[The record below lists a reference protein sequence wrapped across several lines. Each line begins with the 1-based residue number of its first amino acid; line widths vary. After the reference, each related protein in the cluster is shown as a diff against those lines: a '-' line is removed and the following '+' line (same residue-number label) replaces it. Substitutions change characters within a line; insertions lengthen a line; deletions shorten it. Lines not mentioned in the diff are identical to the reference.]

1 MKRIFAYL
9 RIELKKG
16 IRVIPFF
23 IQSFLVTTVV
33 LGLALALICHFM
45 LQSQTF
51 VKMNIGVVV
60 PDQETNTRMAM
71 KLVSAMDSVDSIC
84 KFSYP
89 DEETAREEL
98 ADGKLAAVILLTE
111 DFYNDVNDGVNTPV
125 DILLAPDSPFDEAVF
140 TELVR
145 AGVSMLQTAQ
155 AAVYAVDEAS
165 GEYRLS
171 MSKSDMEYELSYL
184 YLSYAFA
191 RNSTFAEQE
200 ETPLGAVSLGEFYI
214 VCGAVVLS
222 LVFGFCFLSLYRS
235 ESRDFMRCLRRI
247 GVNAPLQSV
256 MRIFVMALDLWL
268 VLTGCYVAFNIVY
281 AKMIGSVAM
290 IFPRQIAGFFFYAL
304 ALAAFFHFVFALLG
318 DSENG
323 GLIYLLTAVFLIIC
337 AGGLFP
343 MAAFP
348 GWMQKLSGVLPL
360 AWWQK
365 YLTGLLWTKVEI
377 KTVLVLIFGSI
388 FFGGAGAFVLYEKTK
403 R

>member
-84 KFSYP
+84 NFSYP

-111 DFYNDVNDGVNTPV
+111 DFYDDVNDGVNTPV

-155 AAVYAVDEAS
+155 AAVYAVDEAA

-184 YLSYAFA
+184 YLS
-191 RNSTFAEQE
+191 
-200 ETPLGAVSLGEFYI
+200 
-214 VCGAVVLS
+214 
-222 LVFGFCFLSLYRS
+222 
-235 ESRDFMRCLRRI
+235 
-247 GVNAPLQSV
+247 
-256 MRIFVMALDLWL
+256 
-268 VLTGCYVAFNIVY
+268 
-281 AKMIGSVAM
+281 
-290 IFPRQIAGFFFYAL
+290 
-304 ALAAFFHFVFALLG
+304 
-318 DSENG
+318 
-323 GLIYLLTAVFLIIC
+323 
-337 AGGLFP
+337 
-343 MAAFP
+343 
-348 GWMQKLSGVLPL
+348 
-360 AWWQK
+360 
-365 YLTGLLWTKVEI
+365 
-377 KTVLVLIFGSI
+377 
-388 FFGGAGAFVLYEKTK
+388 
-403 R
+403 

>member
-1 MKRIFAYL
+1 M
-9 RIELKKG
+9 
-16 IRVIPFF
+16 
-23 IQSFLVTTVV
+23 
-33 LGLALALICHFM
+33 
-45 LQSQTF
+45 
-51 VKMNIGVVV
+51 

-84 KFSYP
+84 NFSYP

-111 DFYNDVNDGVNTPV
+111 DFYDDVNDGVNTPV

-155 AAVYAVDEAS
+155 AAVYAVDEAA

-214 VCGAVVLS
+214 VCGAEVLS
-222 LVFGFCFLSLYRS
+222 LVFGVCFLSLYRS

-365 YLTGLLWTKVEI
+365 YLTGLLWTKVEM
-377 KTVLVLIFGSI
+377 KTVLVLIFSSI

>member
-84 KFSYP
+84 NFSYP

-111 DFYNDVNDGVNTPV
+111 DFYDDVNDGVNTPV

-256 MRIFVMALDLWL
+256 MRIFVMADR
-268 VLTGCYVAFNIVY
+268 
-281 AKMIGSVAM
+281 KSV
-290 IFPRQIAGFFFYAL
+290 
-304 ALAAFFHFVFALLG
+304 V
-318 DSENG
+318 
-323 GLIYLLTAVFLIIC
+323 
-337 AGGLFP
+337 
-343 MAAFP
+343 
-348 GWMQKLSGVLPL
+348 
-360 AWWQK
+360 
-365 YLTGLLWTKVEI
+365 
-377 KTVLVLIFGSI
+377 
-388 FFGGAGAFVLYEKTK
+388 
-403 R
+403 

>member
-84 KFSYP
+84 NFSYP

-111 DFYNDVNDGVNTPV
+111 DFYDDVNDGVNTPV

-214 VCGAVVLS
+214 VCGAEVLS
-222 LVFGFCFLSLYRS
+222 LVFGVCFLSLYRS
-235 ESRDFMRCLRRI
+235 ESLDFMRCLRRI

-256 MRIFVMALDLWL
+256 MRIFVMALDKNDRIRCNDLPKADRGIFL
-268 VLTGCYVAFNIVY
+268 LCTGAC
-281 AKMIGSVAM
+281 G
-290 IFPRQIAGFFFYAL
+290 
-304 ALAAFFHFVFALLG
+304 VFSLCFRVTGRFGKRRAHLSS
-318 DSENG
+318 DSSISDHLRGRTVSDG
-323 GLIYLLTAVFLIIC
+323 G
-337 AGGLFP
+337 
-343 MAAFP
+343 FP
-348 GWMQKLSGVLPL
+348 GMDAKTFRCTSACVVAEISDRTSLDEGGNKND
-360 AWWQK
+360 ACAHFWQH
-365 YLTGLLWTKVEI
+365 
-377 KTVLVLIFGSI
+377 IFWRGGSFCVI
-388 FFGGAGAFVLYEKTK
+388 
-403 R
+403 